1 MNSHEMF
8 KKYVADIGLTKVQYE
23 AVCDLHKACFESHFT
38 PQKIPMKMKGPQ
50 FLQAQEDQMAHSDN
64 NSNDLINRTKY
75 DDDMVGMVRSNIGT
89 GILADGGAETAWHTN
104 THGYT
109 GGDIQ
114 MAYGETANDSEGS
127 CRESNVG
134 GKQKPIDYGTV
145 SQDGDDVAFSTVHVY
160 GDDSEGSCGE
170 ANVANSNTPT
180 VKTGN
185 PVIRRIQAYLN
196 NTYKSGLKVDG
207 LYGPRTSNALL
218 FEMKREK
225 NPQRMESLRK
235 MWNDV
240 RTLMEKK
247 KNNKNLNKNSSIASN
262 QQN

>member
-8 KKYVADIGLTKVQYE
+8 KQYVADIGLTKVQYE

-50 FLQAQEDQMAHSDN
+50 FLQTQEDQMAHSDN

-89 GILADGGAETAWHTN
+89 GILADGGAETAWHKN

-114 MAYGETANDSEGS
+114 MAYGEKPANDA
-127 CRESNVG
+127 NVG
-134 GKQKPIDYGTV
+134 GKHKPNDYGTV
-145 SQDGDDVAFSTVHVY
+145 SQDGDDVTFSGVTVY
-160 GDDSEGSCGE
+160 GDGGSEGSCRE
-170 ANVANSNTPT
+170 APVSGSATST
-180 VKTGN
+180 VNTGN

-196 NTYKSGLKVDG
+196 KTYNSGLKVDG
-207 LYGPRTSNALL
+207 LYGPKTSNALL
-218 FEMKREK
+218 VEMKREK

-235 MWNDV
+235 MWNDL
-240 RTLMEKK
+240 RTLMAKK
-247 KNNKNLNKNSSIASN
+247 KNNQNINKNRNIARN

>member
-8 KKYVADIGLTKVQYE
+8 KQYVADIGLTKVQYE

-50 FLQAQEDQMAHSDN
+50 FIQAPEDQMAHSDN

-75 DDDMVGMVRSNIGT
+75 DDDTVGMVRSNIGT

-114 MAYGETANDSEGS
+114 MAYGETA
-127 CRESNVG
+127 
-134 GKQKPIDYGTV
+134 
-145 SQDGDDVAFSTVHVY
+145 
-160 GDDSEGSCGE
+160 DDSEGSCGE

-185 PVIRRIQAYLN
+185 PVIRRIQDYLN

-207 LYGPRTSNALL
+207 LYGPRTSNALYV
-218 FEMKREK
+218 EMNREK
-225 NPQRMESLRK
+225 NPQRMESLKK

-240 RTLMEKK
+240 RTLMKK
-247 KNNKNLNKNSSIASN
+247 KQNNKNINKNISIASN